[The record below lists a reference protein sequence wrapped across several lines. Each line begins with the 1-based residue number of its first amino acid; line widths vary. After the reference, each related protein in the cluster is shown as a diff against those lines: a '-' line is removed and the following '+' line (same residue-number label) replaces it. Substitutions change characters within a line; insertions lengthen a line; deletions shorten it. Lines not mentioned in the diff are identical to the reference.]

1 MSFAE
6 RVANSIGKG
15 SVAGIAGTA
24 AMTVSSTL
32 EAKLRHRAPS
42 TAPARG
48 AAVWAARR
56 YVAGAR
62 HCAAVGVLAA
72 REEIVI
78 DLFHHAV
85 YALATG
91 IAYDLLSGGAWARNG
106 GPTSGTKS
114 R

>member
-1 MSFAE
+1 MLPALDI
-6 RVANSIGKG
+6 APP
-15 SVAGIAGTA
+15 SVFW
-24 AMTVSSTL
+24 
-32 EAKLRHRAPS
+32 P
-42 TAPARG
+42 
-48 AAVWAARR
+48 
-56 YVAGAR
+56 
-62 HCAAVGVLAA
+62 

-106 GPTSGTKS
+106 GPTSDTKS